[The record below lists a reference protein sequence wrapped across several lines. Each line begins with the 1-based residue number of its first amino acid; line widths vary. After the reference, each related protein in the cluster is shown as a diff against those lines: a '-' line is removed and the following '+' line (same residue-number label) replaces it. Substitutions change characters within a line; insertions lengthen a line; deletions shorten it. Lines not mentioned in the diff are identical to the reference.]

1 MFPSDGQMW
10 GVCPWES
17 GNADQEGPR
26 SSEKQTPRCYSN
38 MGESERHT
46 AELKKDNINWY
57 ELYNMVSF
65 EKNIHIRTENSIS
78 ICTLLYVK

>member
-17 GNADQEGPR
+17 GNADQEGSC

-65 EKNIHIRTENSIS
+65 EKNIHIHTENSIS